1 VSTCAALR
9 ALSLSFSLN
18 LLLLLL
24 LPASGF
30 CCLATAA
37 LRVSFL

>member
-1 VSTCAALR
+1 VSTCAAFKD
-9 ALSLSFSLN
+9 LSLSFSLN
-18 LLLLLL
+18 LLLLL
-24 LPASGF
+24 PASGL